1 MQCFCFPDRVRDDY
15 EMFTRDTTAMLRNFR
30 AFIASMRDAT
40 TDVQS
45 ESLLLINALVRLGGL
60 CVCVRGW

>member
-1 MQCFCFPDRVRDDY
+1 
-15 EMFTRDTTAMLRNFR
+15 MFTRDTTAMLRNFR